1 MSEWILNGPFIH
13 CVSVSVENG
22 LTPIQMTMALEN
34 KQPDFTETEEQRQ
47 I

>member
-1 MSEWILNGPFIH
+1 MVRSYI
-13 CVSVSVENG
+13 VSVAVENR

-34 KQPDFTETEEQRQ
+34 KQPDFSETEEQRQ